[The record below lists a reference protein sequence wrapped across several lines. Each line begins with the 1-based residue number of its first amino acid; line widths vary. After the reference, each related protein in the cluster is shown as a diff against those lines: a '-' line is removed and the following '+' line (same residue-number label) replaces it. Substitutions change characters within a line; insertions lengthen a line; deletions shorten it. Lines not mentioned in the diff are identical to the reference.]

1 MIVITDPHFIPH
13 ETDVINSLFYEGL
26 EILHLRKPD
35 STAGQVS
42 ELLSS
47 IDSRFHSRIMLH
59 NHYELLD
66 SYNLSGMHFTEK
78 SKHLQED
85 YENLKCAK
93 SLAVHELHEL
103 ENTRDSIDY
112 VFLSP
117 LFPSI
122 SKAGYSKHWD
132 FEELKSVLSMQF
144 RFQVVA
150 LGGITR
156 DNVKKV
162 KELGFTDFA
171 LLGSIWEPLKSGCSL
186 QQVMNVF
193 KSFKNGY

>member
-42 ELLSS
+42 VLLSS

-66 SYNLSGMHFTEK
+66 LYNLSGMHFTER
-78 SKHLQED
+78 SKHLQD
-85 YENLKCAK
+85 YYENLKCAK

-122 SKAGYSKHWD
+122 SKAGYSKNWD
-132 FEELKSVLSMQF
+132 FEELKSSISIQYG
-144 RFQVVA
+144 FQIVA
-150 LGGITR
+150 LGGISL
-156 DNVKKV
+156 DNVQKV
-162 KELGFTDFA
+162 KELGFHDFA
-171 LLGSIWEPLKSGCSL
+171 LLGSIWEPLKSGCSI